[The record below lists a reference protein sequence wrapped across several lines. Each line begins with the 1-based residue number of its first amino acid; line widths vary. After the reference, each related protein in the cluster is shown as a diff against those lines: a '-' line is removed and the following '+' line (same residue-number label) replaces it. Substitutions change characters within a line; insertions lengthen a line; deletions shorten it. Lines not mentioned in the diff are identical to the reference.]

1 MAEFLASLPAP
12 LRHLILLLISA
23 GLGWVG
29 ADLIP
34 ALNDQAGYGVLL
46 ASVIAAVLAYVT
58 PLVNSYGVGKTTVN
72 R

>member
-12 LRHLILLLISA
+12 LRHLVLAVISLT
-23 GLGWVG
+23 LGWVS

-34 ALNDQAGYGVLL
+34 ALNDQAGYGVLVAGL
-46 ASVIAAVLAYVT
+46 IAAVLAYVT
-58 PLVNSYGVGKTTVN
+58 PLVNSYGVGKTSVN